1 MYRALVVDDHPFIRS
16 TVCTLLRQDR
26 LEVIG
31 QADNGLDAVRLARE
45 CVPDIMILD
54 ITLPGLDGLEV
65 IARTRTMERPAK
77 VLVLTSQQAD
87 YFSLR
92 CMRAGAVGFVSKSD
106 DLDELSKAVMAV
118 LSGFTYF
125 PAVAFSSVNRQDMQ
139 ATEAQRIASLSD
151 RELMILQQLAR
162 GMSNKAIGEAM
173 LLSNKTISTYKTR
186 LIEKLRVKSQVDLA
200 DIARRNQLI

>member
-1 MYRALVVDDHPFIRS
+1 MHKALVVDDHPFIRS

-31 QADNGLDAVRLARE
+31 QADNGLDAVRMARE

-92 CMRAGAVGFVSKSD
+92 CMRAGALGFVSKSD
-106 DLDELSKAVMAV
+106 DLDELSKAVTAV

-162 GMSNKAIGEAM
+162 GLSNKAIGEAM

-200 DIARRNQLI
+200 DVARRNQLI

>member
-1 MYRALVVDDHPFIRS
+1 MQKALVVDDHPFIRS

-31 QADNGLDAVRLARE
+31 QADNGLDAVRMARE
-45 CVPDIMILD
+45 YVPDIMILD

-65 IARTRTMERPAK
+65 IARTRAMERPAK

-92 CMRAGAVGFVSKSD
+92 CMRAGALGFVSKSD
-106 DLDELSKAVMAV
+106 DLVELSKAVTAV

-125 PAVAFSSVNRQDMQ
+125 PAVAFSSVNRHDIQ

-162 GMSNKAIGEAM
+162 GLSNKAIGEAM

-186 LIEKLRVKSQVDLA
+186 LLEKLRVKSQVDLA
-200 DIARRNQLI
+200 NIARRNQLI

>member
-1 MYRALVVDDHPFIRS
+1 VDDHPFIRS

>member
-1 MYRALVVDDHPFIRS
+1 MHKALVVDDHPFIRS

-26 LEVIG
+26 LEIIG

-92 CMRAGAVGFVSKSD
+92 CMRAGALGFVSKSD
-106 DLDELSKAVMAV
+106 DLDELSKAVTAV

-125 PAVAFSSVNRQDMQ
+125 PAVAFSSVNRHDMQ

-162 GMSNKAIGEAM
+162 GLSNKAIGEAM